1 MSSVVWNNTYSTP
14 SSFSTLQNNDNGPA
28 NIVRL
33 VEDPT
38 VKKNIKFDELSVSE
52 KIEPR
57 GEGTY
62 ASKSSIWGTAHPV
75 IRINDVVYGGKEI
88 SYFEIESSGII
99 PTAYAKITSYNKD
112 NVKKDLPKD
121 GDIMSVFMRPGT
133 DCLNYIRV
141 ECVITSCFVIN
152 SSSEYTTVQIDG
164 KMFIPKFESDDNR
177 YALIGTSKDVC
188 KGIAKKFGLGFA
200 FNDPDNTDDIQNW
213 LCLTSCVDFLNDLKT
228 HIWKDTESYFNI
240 WIDFFYN
247 LCFVNVHKF
256 LNQSTTDV
264 DVTFRSAVEFYQ
276 GMTKDTTHGD
286 NSTNRGDIKFFSNY
300 TAFKRSPFFIMKW
313 EIINNS
319 GISMS
324 KGYNKNSFTYENNQ
338 FLYTNNVLEDKDTQF
353 NDLGNRSSYNM
364 DLMDSQMILRGR
376 SAYDPKYNDGL
387 MMQNYNMGSLYTT
400 ETYTG
405 MQFIMADDDAKHTKD
420 NNTWS
425 GNVHK
430 NYSRAPSHNEMNFAE
445 LEKMYIEITC
455 DGLCLQVM
463 RGERVPVALINEDA
477 ETRESMENDNRIDV
491 NFMYSGFY
499 IVDSIRYTYNQD
511 VNRDGVSQFRTIM
524 TLKRKEW
531 PTPEAIKS
539 DKNETN
545 NSNNSSNKT
554 DNDSSTSDN
563 TTNNNTITV

>member
-1 MSSVVWNNTYSTP
+1 MSSVVWSNEYNTP
-14 SSFSTLQNNDNGPA
+14 GSFSNQEDSNKPA

-38 VKKNIKFDELSVSE
+38 VKKHIKFDELSTSE
-52 KIEPR
+52 RVEPR
-57 GEGTY
+57 GGEVY
-62 ASKSSIWGTAHPV
+62 AAKSAIWGTGFPV

-88 SYFEIESSGII
+88 SHFEIESSGMI
-99 PTAYAKITSYNKD
+99 PTAYAKLTSYNKD

-141 ECVITSCFVIN
+141 DCVITDCYVVN
-152 SSSEYTTVQIDG
+152 SSSEYTTIQVDG

-200 FNDPDNTDDIQNW
+200 FNDPDNTNDVQNW

-240 WIDFFYN
+240 WIDVFYN

-256 LNQSTTDV
+256 LNQTTTDV
-264 DVTFRSAVEFYQ
+264 DVTFYSAVNFYQ
-276 GMTKDTTHGD
+276 GMTKDTTHND
-286 NSTNRGDIKFFSNY
+286 KSTNRGDIKMFSNY
-300 TAFKRSPFFIMKW
+300 SSFKKSPFYVLKW
-313 EIINNS
+313 NIVNNS
-319 GISMS
+319 GMSIS
-324 KGYNKNSFTYENNQ
+324 KGYNKNSYTYENNQ
-338 FLYTNNVLEDKDTQF
+338 FLYTNNVLNDKDTQF
-353 NDLGNRSSYNM
+353 NTLGNKSSYNM
-364 DLMDSQMILRGR
+364 DLIDSQMILRGR
-376 SAYDPKYNDGL
+376 SSYDPKYDNGL
-387 MMQNYNMGSLYTT
+387 MKQNYNMSSLYTT

-405 MQFIMADDDAKHTKD
+405 MQFIMADDDAKHTTD

-430 NYSRAPSHNEMNFAE
+430 NYSRAPSHNDMNFAE
-445 LEKMYIEITC
+445 LDKMYIEIVC
-455 DGLCLQVM
+455 DGLCLQAM
-463 RGERVPVALINEDA
+463 RGERIPIVLVDEDG
-477 ETRESMENDNRIDV
+477 ETRESLENNNRIDI

-499 IVDSIRYTYNQD
+499 IIDSISYVYNQE
-511 VNRDGVSQFRTIM
+511 VNPGGVSQFKTLM
-524 TLKRKEW
+524 TLKRKQW

-539 DKNETN
+539 DK
-545 NSNNSSNKT
+545 
-554 DNDSSTSDN
+554 DDN
-563 TTNNNTITV
+563 TSATNKANDNNTTA